1 MPGQGF
7 VGQDPTIKVGG
18 FVEKVT
24 AKFIEL
30 SKTKSDRTQSWM
42 KSNAKADGMTPAQ
55 QQQAA
60 DQGMQDAADNI
71 ALAVHAALKELGGV
85 IVSDEVNDPSFWQYM
100 AQLSASITATQTA
113 LTSINAVLSAIPLLG
128 FGPAYAAASVA
139 AGVPASIIAIAPPPA
154 ATELKAHMKE

>member
-7 VGQDPTIKVGG
+7 AGQDPTIKVGG

-30 SKTKSDRTQSWM
+30 STTKANRMKSWM
-42 KSNAKADGMTPAQ
+42 QNNAKADGMTPTQ

-60 DQGMQDAADNI
+60 DQGVQDVADNI
-71 ALAVHAALKELGGV
+71 ALAVHSALKELGGV
-85 IVSDEVNDPSFWQYM
+85 IVSDAVNDPSFWQYM
-100 AQLSASITATQTA
+100 TQLSASIVATQA
-113 LTSINAVLSAIPLLG
+113 AITSINSVLSALPPMG
-128 FGPAYAAASVA
+128 FGVAYTAAAAA
-139 AGVPASIIAIAPPPA
+139 AGVPTQISAIAPPTA